1 MNPDFKNS
9 TKETYDFNSTKS
21 PLFIQELKE
30 FEDGQ
35 ALPIENIKFR
45 KFDNEF
51 QKLLKNDLKKIKR
64 EKKLLIPADKTSNY
78 YKLSSEQYESLITK
92 GLQKEYKKINEK
104 IVWQVGAEDKR
115 IAEKPEQRQNRSNSQ
130 KRGIYHT

>member
-1 MNPDFKNS
+1 MNPDLKNS

-21 PLFIQELKE
+21 PPFIPELKE
-30 FEDGQ
+30 FEDGL
-35 ALPIENIKFR
+35 ALPNENIKFR
-45 KFDNEF
+45 KFDKEF

-78 YKLSSEQYESLITK
+78 YKLSSEQYESLIRK
-92 GLQKEYKKINEK
+92 GIQKEYKKINEK
-104 IVWQVGAEDKR
+104 IVWQVHAEDKR